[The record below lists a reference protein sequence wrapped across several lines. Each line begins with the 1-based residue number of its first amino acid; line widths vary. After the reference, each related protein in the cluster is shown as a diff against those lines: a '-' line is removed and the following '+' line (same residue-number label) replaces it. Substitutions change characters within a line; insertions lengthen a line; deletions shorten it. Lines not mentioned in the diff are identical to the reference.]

1 MTHLS
6 HFQILTRF
14 LTIFSIK
21 FNLLMLFQDNESNQG
36 ASSNSGQSFSMCPW
50 NLNSISTHD
59 YSPFKGVQSNTGL

>member
-36 ASSNSGQSFSMCPW
+36 ASSNSGQSFSMCP
-50 NLNSISTHD
+50 
-59 YSPFKGVQSNTGL
+59 

>member
-36 ASSNSGQSFSMCPW
+36 ASSNSGQSFSMCP
-50 NLNSISTHD
+50 
-59 YSPFKGVQSNTGL
+59 YSSFKGVQSNTGL